1 MTSST
6 TNNYKLIGFFP
17 ALTLIFVIAKIFGY
31 LTWSWLWVLSP
42 MIFEIALSIL
52 LIAIILIIALVGVV
66 LK

>member
-17 ALTLIFVIAKIFGY
+17 ALTLIFVVAKIFGY
-31 LTWSWLWVLSP
+31 LTWSWVWVFSP
-42 MIFEIALSIL
+42 MIFEIGLS
-52 LIAIILIIALVGVV
+52 ILIIAVILIIAFVGVI